1 MKTAI
6 KPLIIALAFASAP
19 ALAQQAQTDAN
30 TESYAIGASLGNY
43 LNGQLAMQEE
53 FGLSADL
60 EQVLKGFED
69 AVKGQSSLD
78 KEALIDA
85 LNARAQLL
93 NTRKDERKAA
103 RMKEVAQASRDYL
116 SDNAGKP
123 GVTVTESGL
132 QYEVLVKGE
141 GKMPAR
147 EDAVTVHYKGQLVD
161 GTVFQDTRA
170 DSNAQPRQVALINS
184 IAGWE
189 EGLQLMPVGST
200 YKFTIPAELG
210 YGMQGMGAIP
220 PGSALVFEIELIDA
234 NKPGD
239 AHKEMGM
246 GMGMGAMGMGAMGMG
261 SMSQMFGQQ

>member
-6 KPLIIALAFASAP
+6 KPLIIALAVASAP
-19 ALAQQAQTDAN
+19 VLAEQAQTD

-53 FGLSADL
+53 FGLNADL

-69 AVKGQSSLD
+69 AVKGRSSLD

-103 RMKEVAQASRDYL
+103 RLKEVAQASRDYMA
-116 SDNAGKP
+116 DNADKP
-123 GVTVTESGL
+123 GVIVTESGL

-141 GKMPAR
+141 GQLPAR

-170 DSNAQPRQVALINS
+170 DSDAQPRQVALINS

-210 YGMQGMGAIP
+210 YGTQGMGAIP
-220 PGSALVFEIELIDA
+220 PGSALVFEIELIDT

-246 GMGMGAMGMGAMGMG
+246 GMGMGAMVMG
-261 SMSQMFGQQ
+261 SMSQMFGNQ

>member
-19 ALAQQAQTDAN
+19 VLAEQAQTD

-69 AVKGQSSLD
+69 AVKGHSSLD

-103 RMKEVAQASRDYL
+103 RLKEVAQASRNYL
-116 SDNAGKP
+116 SDNADKP

-141 GKMPAR
+141 GQLPSR

-170 DSNAQPRQVALINS
+170 DSDAQPRQVALINS

-210 YGMQGMGAIP
+210 YGTQGMGAIP
-220 PGSALVFEIELIDA
+220 PGSALVFEIELIDT

-246 GMGMGAMGMGAMGMG
+246 GMGMGAMGMG
-261 SMSQMFGQQ
+261 SMSQMFGNQ